1 MTTQVS
7 AGKGKRRLIALFS
20 ALLLLLA
27 VFLQGAPARVSAD
40 SRSELEDQIKDLEDK
55 EKDLKNQ
62 IAQAESNLDASK
74 DKQELLQKQVD
85 NVRQQITLYTD
96 KLDTLNAQLSEK
108 NSEIAK
114 KEGAVAEQEVSIA
127 DAKEKLEERM
137 RAVAKKGNVSTMQ
150 MLLSTEDY
158 ADYLIKSKMMERIAE
173 NDQKAL
179 DALETELA
187 QINAEKA
194 QLETDKQGIDAQKSE
209 IQALKTKSDNKKKE
223 LDNLYAQIQ
232 AEVKKNQ
239 SSVNSYSN
247 QLKST
252 EEQIAALEKQI
263 DQIINGTES
272 TGKYGGGTMFWPVP
286 TVRNISSGFGYRW
299 GRLHRGVD
307 IANGSIP
314 IYGENIV
321 AAADGVVIYANY
333 TNSWGGGYG
342 YYCIVDHGLDSQGR
356 KVSTLYA
363 HTSKMLARVGD
374 KVVGGQTVLAQAGD
388 TGDVTGPHLHFEVRL
403 DGTAVD
409 PIKNGYLKMN

>member
-1 MTTQVS
+1 MMTQAS
-7 AGKGKRRLIALFS
+7 AGRGKRRLIALLS

-27 VFLQGAPARVSAD
+27 FSFQLAPVQVRAD
-40 SRSELEDQIKDLEDK
+40 TRSELEDQIQELEEK
-55 EKDLKNQ
+55 EDALKEQ
-62 IAQAESNLDASK
+62 IEQAQSNLDASQ
-74 DKQELLQKQVD
+74 DKQELLQEQVD
-85 NVRQQITLYTD
+85 TVRQQITLYTD
-96 KLDTLNAQLSEK
+96 KLDTLNAQMAEK
-108 NSEIAK
+108 NSEIAD
-114 KEGAVAEQEVSIA
+114 KEAAIAAQEASIA

-137 RAVAKKGNVSTMQ
+137 RAVAKKGNVSSVQ

-158 ADYLIKSKMMERIAE
+158 AEYLIKSKMMERIAE

-179 DALETELA
+179 EELESELA

-194 QLETDKQGIDAQKSE
+194 QLDADKQALDAQKSE
-209 IQALKTKSDNKKKE
+209 IEAMKTQSDNKKKE
-223 LDNLYAQIQ
+223 LDNLYDQIQ

-239 SSVNSYSN
+239 SSVNSYSS

-252 EEQIAALEKQI
+252 EEQIAALENQI
-263 DQIINGTES
+263 NQIINSAES
-272 TGKYGGGTMFWPVP
+272 TGRYGGGTMFWPVP

-299 GRLHRGVD
+299 GTLHRGVD

-321 AAADGVVIYANY
+321 AAADGVVIYSNY
-333 TNSWGGGYG
+333 TSTWGGGYG
-342 YYCIVDHGLDSQGR
+342 YYCIVDHGVDSQGR

-363 HTSKMLARVGD
+363 HTSKMFARVGD

-403 DGTAVD
+403 NGTAVD